1 MDDSVSFIAKEASP
15 AQYSHSLHERTHSEK
30 QKRDFTITEKQD
42 EVSGQTA
49 EPRRTDSKSILQRK
63 CKEFFDSFKRQLPPD
78 RNSELESQ
86 EKKQPNKVDQI
97 SSLSHDQSRYRYR
110 YWFTGR

>member
-42 EVSGQTA
+42 EFKKMLKENPEVAQ
-49 EPRRTDSKSILQRK
+49 RFVLNSKLV
-63 CKEFFDSFKRQLPPD
+63 DFKNIPV
-78 RNSELESQ
+78 ELCQ
-86 EKKQPNKVDQI
+86 KVVDGFY
-97 SSLSHDQSRYRYR
+97 SLKN
-110 YWFTGR
+110 W